1 MSTDKATI
9 FFIEPDDDT
18 RRLLKRGLRASGYKV
33 LVAEDLE
40 EALEGAEYGLAR
52 ADLILLGPLG
62 KSTEESLDIGRR
74 IRGHAKHNGDTP
86 LVVMAE
92 KYGKDVEGTDVNA
105 GGNDWVFYLGEDSDQ
120 LRNMLARVSPFR
132 GRTWQES

>member
-1 MSTDKATI
+1 MSTEQTTI
-9 FFIEPDDDT
+9 FFIEPDDET
-18 RRLLKRGLRASGYKV
+18 RRLLKQGLRASGYKV
-33 LVAEDLE
+33 LVAEDVE

-52 ADLILLGPLG
+52 ADLILLGPVG
-62 KSTEESLDIGRR
+62 NSTEESLDIGRR

-105 GGNDWVFYLGEDSDQ
+105 GGNDWIFYLGEDPGQ
-120 LRNMLARVSPFR
+120 LRDTLARLTP
-132 GRTWQES
+132 

>member
-40 EALEGAEYGLAR
+40 DALEGAEYGLTR

-92 KYGKDVEGTDVNA
+92 RYAKDVEGTDVNV

>member
-1 MSTDKATI
+1 MSIAQGTI
-9 FFIEPDDDT
+9 FFIESDDDT
-18 RRLLKRGLRASGYKV
+18 RRLLKQGLRANGYKV
-33 LVAEDLE
+33 LVAEDVE

-62 KSTEESLDIGRR
+62 NSTEDALDLGRR

-105 GGNDWVFYLGEDSDQ
+105 GGNDWIFYLGEDSGQ
-120 LRNMLARVSPFR
+120 LRNLLARVSPLK

>member
-1 MSTDKATI
+1 MNTEQATI

-18 RRLLKRGLRASGYKV
+18 RRILKQGLRASGYRM
-33 LVAEDLE
+33 LVAEDVE

-52 ADLILLGPLG
+52 ADLILLGPVG
-62 KSTEESLDIGRR
+62 KSTEEALDIGRR
-74 IRGHAKHNGDTP
+74 IRGHARHNGDTP

-105 GGNDWVFYLGEDSDQ
+105 GGNDWIFYLGEDPGQ
-120 LRNMLARVSPFR
+120 LRDMLARVSPLR
-132 GRTWQES
+132 S

>member
-1 MSTDKATI
+1 MSTAKATI

-18 RRLLKRGLRASGYKV
+18 RRLLKQGLRASGYKV
-33 LVAEDLE
+33 LVAEDVE
-40 EALEGAEYGLAR
+40 DALDSAEYGLSR
-52 ADLILLGPLG
+52 ADLILLGPVG
-62 KSTEESLDIGRR
+62 KSTEEALEIGRR

-105 GGNDWVFYLGEDSDQ
+105 GGNDWVFYLGEDPGQ
-120 LRNMLARVSPFR
+120 LRDTLARLTP
-132 GRTWQES
+132 

>member
-1 MSTDKATI
+1 MSTDKGTI

-18 RRLLKRGLRASGYKV
+18 RRLLKQGLRASGYQV
-33 LVAEDLE
+33 LVAEDVE
-40 EALEGAEYGLAR
+40 EALDSAEYGLAR

-62 KSTEESLDIGRR
+62 NSTEDALDIGRR

-86 LVVMAE
+86 VVVMAE

-105 GGNDWVFYLGEDSDQ
+105 GGNDWIFYLGEDPDQ
-120 LRNMLARVSPFR
+120 LRNMLARVSPLR

>member
-1 MSTDKATI
+1 MSTQKATI
-9 FFIEPDDDT
+9 FFVETEDGT
-18 RRLLKRGLRASGYKV
+18 RRLLKRGLRDCGYRV
-33 LVAEDLE
+33 LAAEDVE

-62 KSTEESLDIGRR
+62 KNTEESLDIGRR

-92 KYGKDVEGTDVNA
+92 KYGEDVEGTEAHV
-105 GGNDWVFYLGEDSDQ
+105 GGNDWIFYPGDEPHQ
-120 LRNMLARVSPFR
+120 LRNMLARL
-132 GRTWQES
+132 TA

>member
-1 MSTDKATI
+1 MSAEKATI

-40 EALEGAEYGLAR
+40 DALEGAEYGLAR

-62 KSTEESLDIGRR
+62 KSTEESLDIGRQV
-74 IRGHAKHNGDTP
+74 RGHAKHNGDTP

-105 GGNDWVFYLGEDSDQ
+105 GGNDWIFYLGEDPGQ
-120 LRNMLARVSPFR
+120 LRNLLERVSPLK